1 MKQPKQEPKIHKKIL
16 DITVYNN
23 KLVISIMC
31 VQMGC
36 TYMDNIHNTIT
47 VREIDSD

>member
-1 MKQPKQEPKIHKKIL
+1 MTTQPKKSTKIHQKIL

-36 TYMDNIHNTIT
+36 TYIDNTL
-47 VREIDSD
+47 